1 MIGEIDASGRNAS
14 FVQEDWL
21 APSYMIT
28 TESIMLKMT
37 QRLPQ
42 DFMRPSESDN
52 AVKAIGVVVVDLE
65 VH

>member
-1 MIGEIDASGRNAS
+1 MIGKIDASGRNAS

-37 QRLPQ
+37 QRLAQ
-42 DFMRPSESDN
+42 DFIKSSESDD
-52 AVKAIGVVVVDLE
+52 AVKTIGVVVVDLE